1 MSQQDVSEKREKSA
15 TEIFVVVVMV
25 LIFMATF
32 ISYFLKQN
40 NQISHAGFNRLA
52 NNFSAQINAVHA
64 QWLMDG
70 KPSRMNISSLHSTD
84 EELILLNKGGW
95 VTGGGK
101 SDVLMCKQI
110 WEKVLNIPMEYMRSP
125 ISAIKINKGDRQQS
139 ICRYALNGETF
150 FDYYIN
156 TGKVRR

>member
-15 TEIFVVVVMV
+15 AEIFVVVVMV

-40 NQISHAGFNRLA
+40 DQMSHAGFNRLA
-52 NNFSAQINAVHA
+52 NNFSAQINAIHA

-70 KPSRMNISSLHSTD
+70 KPTRMKILSLHSND
-84 EELILLNKGGW
+84 EEFILLNKQGW
-95 VTGGGK
+95 VSGGDK
-101 SDVLMCKQI
+101 NDSLMCQQI
-110 WEKVLNIPMEYMRSP
+110 WKKVLNIPMKYMRSP
-125 ISAIKINKGDRQQS
+125 ISAIKIDKKDSQQN
-139 ICRYALNGETF
+139 ICRYALSAEVF

-156 TGKVRR
+156 TGKVHM

>member
-15 TEIFVVVVMV
+15 AEIFVVVVMI

-40 NQISHAGFNRLA
+40 DQMSHAGFNRLA

-70 KPSRMNISSLHSTD
+70 KPLRMKVSSLHSTD
-84 EELILLNKGGW
+84 EELILLNKQGW
-95 VTGGGK
+95 VTGDGK
-101 SDVLMCKQI
+101 SDVLMCEQI
-110 WEKVLNIPMEYMRSP
+110 WGKVLNISMEYMRSP
-125 ISAIKINKGDRQQS
+125 ISAIKIDKSDSQQS
-139 ICRYALNGETF
+139 ICRYALSAEVF

-156 TGKVRR
+156 TGKVHM